1 MDNFIW
7 KTISE
12 YNVKQWGWGKTPNI
26 DCFLILSIECI
37 EKADLLQLTTS
48 LSSDTEKQ
56 LW

>member
-1 MDNFIW
+1 MDKLIW

-12 YNVKQWGWGKTPNI
+12 YNVKQGGWGKTPNI

-48 LSSDTEKQ
+48 LSNDTEKQ
-56 LW
+56 F